1 MALLQVGCNLEEL
14 EEEGLA
20 DRGFVMSDHAD
31 WLGLLQAI
39 KSTGAENIIT
49 THGYTDV
56 FSRYLNEIGYNAV
69 EEKTLFTGESIDT
82 EEELETQ
89 EEQE

>member
-14 EEEGLA
+14 EEEGA
-20 DRGFVMSDHAD
+20 DRGFVISDHAD

-56 FSRYLNEIGYNAV
+56 FSRYLNEIGYNAI
-69 EEKTLFTGESIDT
+69 EEKTYSQGNL
-82 EEELETQ
+82 
-89 EEQE
+89 